1 MKLLF
6 SAVVLG
12 ITGFDPLGIPI
23 IIGAL
28 SANADKKAI
37 TTFTLTVLFGSVIS
51 GTFMSIFLGNN
62 ISFLANFFGLLPNYV
77 WVVLNILLIL
87 GLSYWLIK
95 RLTSENNKKK
105 EIRTSSGWSQMDMFV
120 TGLLFTLSAFP
131 DPAFISLVVLCGHNG
146 NLIVTIIAFII
157 WILISQFP
165 IFLFNIAIINNCG
178 EEFISKLETIR
189 QKYSRLFE
197 QIINTAIVIII
208 LVFIFNLMSFYFTKT
223 WMIKEDLN
231 REYLKNDVYISAQTL
246 ASTIK
251 YYLKKEKKLAN
262 IMDVDYFISLAETLA
277 KMKNVRNTLAH
288 ELKSI
293 SREDFN
299 RESETT
305 IEQINSKILDF
316 FNKFYTPLGYKKE
329 MVEIYDN
336 INKEIV
342 KLLK

>member
-51 GTFMSIFLGNN
+51 GTFMSVFLGNN
-62 ISFLANFFGLLPNYV
+62 ISLLANFFGLLPNYV

-95 RLTSENNKKK
+95 RLTSSENNKKK
-105 EIRTSSGWSQMDMFV
+105 EVRTSSGWSQMDMFV

-146 NLIVTIIAFII
+146 NLIVTIIAFTI

-165 IFLFNIAIINNCG
+165 IFLSNIAIINNCG
-178 EEFISKLETIR
+178 EEFISKLERIK
-189 QKYSRLFE
+189 QKYGRLFD
-197 QIINTAIVIII
+197 QIINVAIVIII

-223 WMIKEDLN
+223 WMIKEDL
-231 REYLKNDVYISAQTL
+231 
-246 ASTIK
+246 
-251 YYLKKEKKLAN
+251 
-262 IMDVDYFISLAETLA
+262 
-277 KMKNVRNTLAH
+277 
-288 ELKSI
+288 
-293 SREDFN
+293 
-299 RESETT
+299 
-305 IEQINSKILDF
+305 F
-316 FNKFYTPLGYKKE
+316 FK
-329 MVEIYDN
+329 
-336 INKEIV
+336 
-342 KLLK
+342 

>member
-37 TTFTLTVLFGSVIS
+37 TTFTLTVLFASVIS
-51 GTFMSIFLGNN
+51 GTFMSVFLGSN
-62 ISFLANFFGLLPNYV
+62 ISFLTNFFGILPNYV

-95 RLTSENNKKK
+95 RLISSENIKKK
-105 EIRTSSGWSQMDMFV
+105 EVKTSSGWSQMDMFV

-146 NLIVTIIAFII
+146 NLIVTIIAFTI

-165 IFLFNIAIINNCG
+165 IFLSNIAIINNCG
-178 EEFISKLETIR
+178 EEFISKLETIK
-189 QKYSRLFE
+189 QKYGRLFE

-223 WMIKEDLN
+223 WMIKEDL
-231 REYLKNDVYISAQTL
+231 
-246 ASTIK
+246 
-251 YYLKKEKKLAN
+251 
-262 IMDVDYFISLAETLA
+262 
-277 KMKNVRNTLAH
+277 
-288 ELKSI
+288 
-293 SREDFN
+293 
-299 RESETT
+299 
-305 IEQINSKILDF
+305 F
-316 FNKFYTPLGYKKE
+316 FK
-329 MVEIYDN
+329 
-336 INKEIV
+336 
-342 KLLK
+342 

>member
-51 GTFMSIFLGNN
+51 GTFMSVFLGNN
-62 ISFLANFFGLLPNYV
+62 ISLLANFFGLLPNYV

-95 RLTSENNKKK
+95 RLISSENNKKK
-105 EIRTSSGWSQMDMFV
+105 EVRTSSGWSQMDMFV

-131 DPAFISLVVLCGHNG
+131 DPAFISF
-146 NLIVTIIAFII
+146 TI

-165 IFLFNIAIINNCG
+165 IFLSNIAIINNCG
-178 EEFISKLETIR
+178 EEFISKLETIK
-189 QKYSRLFE
+189 QKYGRLFE
-197 QIINTAIVIII
+197 RIINTAIVIII

-223 WMIKEDLN
+223 WMIKEDL
-231 REYLKNDVYISAQTL
+231 
-246 ASTIK
+246 
-251 YYLKKEKKLAN
+251 
-262 IMDVDYFISLAETLA
+262 
-277 KMKNVRNTLAH
+277 
-288 ELKSI
+288 
-293 SREDFN
+293 
-299 RESETT
+299 
-305 IEQINSKILDF
+305 F
-316 FNKFYTPLGYKKE
+316 FK
-329 MVEIYDN
+329 
-336 INKEIV
+336 
-342 KLLK
+342 

>member
-51 GTFMSIFLGNN
+51 GTFMSVFLGSN
-62 ISFLANFFGLLPNYV
+62 ISFLSNFFGFLPNYV

-95 RLTSENNKKK
+95 RLISENNKKK
-105 EIRTSSGWSQMDMFV
+105 EIKTSSGWSQMDMFV

-146 NLIVTIIAFII
+146 NLIVTIIAFTI

-178 EEFISKLETIR
+178 EEFISKLEMIK

-197 QIINTAIVIII
+197 RIINTAIVIII

-223 WMIKEDLN
+223 WMIKEDL
-231 REYLKNDVYISAQTL
+231 
-246 ASTIK
+246 
-251 YYLKKEKKLAN
+251 
-262 IMDVDYFISLAETLA
+262 
-277 KMKNVRNTLAH
+277 
-288 ELKSI
+288 
-293 SREDFN
+293 
-299 RESETT
+299 
-305 IEQINSKILDF
+305 F
-316 FNKFYTPLGYKKE
+316 FK
-329 MVEIYDN
+329 
-336 INKEIV
+336 
-342 KLLK
+342 

>member
-51 GTFMSIFLGNN
+51 GTFMSVFLGNN
-62 ISFLANFFGLLPNYV
+62 ISLLAIFFGLLPNYV

-95 RLTSENNKKK
+95 RLTSSENNKKK
-105 EIRTSSGWSQMDMFV
+105 EVRTSSGWSQMDMFV

-146 NLIVTIIAFII
+146 NLIVTIIAFTI

-165 IFLFNIAIINNCG
+165 IFLSNIAVINNCG
-178 EEFISKLETIR
+178 EEFISKLETIK

-197 QIINTAIVIII
+197 RIINTAIVIII

-223 WMIKEDLN
+223 WMIKDL
-231 REYLKNDVYISAQTL
+231 
-246 ASTIK
+246 
-251 YYLKKEKKLAN
+251 
-262 IMDVDYFISLAETLA
+262 
-277 KMKNVRNTLAH
+277 
-288 ELKSI
+288 
-293 SREDFN
+293 
-299 RESETT
+299 
-305 IEQINSKILDF
+305 F
-316 FNKFYTPLGYKKE
+316 FK
-329 MVEIYDN
+329 
-336 INKEIV
+336 
-342 KLLK
+342 

>member
-51 GTFMSIFLGNN
+51 GTFMSVFLGNN
-62 ISFLANFFGLLPNYV
+62 ISLLAIFFGLLPNYV

-95 RLTSENNKKK
+95 RLTSSENNKKK
-105 EIRTSSGWSQMDMFV
+105 EVRTSSGWSQMDMFV

-146 NLIVTIIAFII
+146 NLIVTIIAFTI

-165 IFLFNIAIINNCG
+165 IFLSNIAVINNCG
-178 EEFISKLETIR
+178 EEFISKLETIK

-197 QIINTAIVIII
+197 RIINTAIVIII
-208 LVFIFNLMSFYFTKT
+208 LVFIFNLMSFFFTKT
-223 WMIKEDLN
+223 WMIKEDL
-231 REYLKNDVYISAQTL
+231 
-246 ASTIK
+246 
-251 YYLKKEKKLAN
+251 
-262 IMDVDYFISLAETLA
+262 
-277 KMKNVRNTLAH
+277 
-288 ELKSI
+288 
-293 SREDFN
+293 
-299 RESETT
+299 
-305 IEQINSKILDF
+305 F
-316 FNKFYTPLGYKKE
+316 FK
-329 MVEIYDN
+329 
-336 INKEIV
+336 
-342 KLLK
+342 

>member
-51 GTFMSIFLGNN
+51 GTFMSVFLGNN
-62 ISFLANFFGLLPNYV
+62 ISLLANFFGLLPNYV

-95 RLTSENNKKK
+95 RLISSENNKKK
-105 EIRTSSGWSQMDMFV
+105 EVRTSS
-120 TGLLFTLSAFP
+120 GLLFTLSAFP

-146 NLIVTIIAFII
+146 NLIVTIIAFTI

-165 IFLFNIAIINNCG
+165 IFLSNIAIINNCG
-178 EEFISKLETIR
+178 EEFISKLETIK
-189 QKYSRLFE
+189 QKYGRLFE
-197 QIINTAIVIII
+197 RIINTAIVIII

-223 WMIKEDLN
+223 WMIKEDL
-231 REYLKNDVYISAQTL
+231 
-246 ASTIK
+246 
-251 YYLKKEKKLAN
+251 
-262 IMDVDYFISLAETLA
+262 
-277 KMKNVRNTLAH
+277 
-288 ELKSI
+288 
-293 SREDFN
+293 
-299 RESETT
+299 
-305 IEQINSKILDF
+305 F
-316 FNKFYTPLGYKKE
+316 FK
-329 MVEIYDN
+329 
-336 INKEIV
+336 
-342 KLLK
+342 

>member
-157 WILISQFP
+157 LILISQFSLF
-165 IFLFNIAIINNCG
+165 FL

-197 QIINTAIVIII
+197 RVINTAIVIII

-223 WMIKEDLN
+223 WMIKEDL
-231 REYLKNDVYISAQTL
+231 
-246 ASTIK
+246 
-251 YYLKKEKKLAN
+251 
-262 IMDVDYFISLAETLA
+262 
-277 KMKNVRNTLAH
+277 
-288 ELKSI
+288 
-293 SREDFN
+293 
-299 RESETT
+299 
-305 IEQINSKILDF
+305 F
-316 FNKFYTPLGYKKE
+316 FK
-329 MVEIYDN
+329 
-336 INKEIV
+336 
-342 KLLK
+342 

>member
-51 GTFMSIFLGNN
+51 GTFMSVFLGNN
-62 ISFLANFFGLLPNYV
+62 ISLLAIFFGLLPNYV

-95 RLTSENNKKK
+95 RLTSSENNKKK
-105 EIRTSSGWSQMDMFV
+105 EVRTSSGWSQMDMFV

-146 NLIVTIIAFII
+146 NLIVTIIAFTI

-165 IFLFNIAIINNCG
+165 IFLSNIAVINNCG
-178 EEFISKLETIR
+178 EEFISKLETIK
-189 QKYSRLFE
+189 QKYGRLFE
-197 QIINTAIVIII
+197 RIINTAIVIII

-223 WMIKEDLN
+223 WMIKEDL
-231 REYLKNDVYISAQTL
+231 
-246 ASTIK
+246 
-251 YYLKKEKKLAN
+251 
-262 IMDVDYFISLAETLA
+262 
-277 KMKNVRNTLAH
+277 
-288 ELKSI
+288 
-293 SREDFN
+293 
-299 RESETT
+299 
-305 IEQINSKILDF
+305 F
-316 FNKFYTPLGYKKE
+316 FK
-329 MVEIYDN
+329 
-336 INKEIV
+336 
-342 KLLK
+342 

>member
-51 GTFMSIFLGNN
+51 GTFMSVFLGNN
-62 ISFLANFFGLLPNYV
+62 ISLLAIFFGLLPNYV

-95 RLTSENNKKK
+95 RLTSSENNKKK
-105 EIRTSSGWSQMDMFV
+105 EVRTSSGWSQMDMFV

-146 NLIVTIIAFII
+146 NLIVTIIAFTI

-165 IFLFNIAIINNCG
+165 IFLSNIAVINNCG
-178 EEFISKLETIR
+178 EEFISKLETIK

-197 QIINTAIVIII
+197 RIINTAIVIII

-223 WMIKEDLN
+223 WMIKE
-231 REYLKNDVYISAQTL
+231 YL
-246 ASTIK
+246 
-251 YYLKKEKKLAN
+251 
-262 IMDVDYFISLAETLA
+262 
-277 KMKNVRNTLAH
+277 
-288 ELKSI
+288 
-293 SREDFN
+293 
-299 RESETT
+299 
-305 IEQINSKILDF
+305 F
-316 FNKFYTPLGYKKE
+316 FK
-329 MVEIYDN
+329 
-336 INKEIV
+336 
-342 KLLK
+342 